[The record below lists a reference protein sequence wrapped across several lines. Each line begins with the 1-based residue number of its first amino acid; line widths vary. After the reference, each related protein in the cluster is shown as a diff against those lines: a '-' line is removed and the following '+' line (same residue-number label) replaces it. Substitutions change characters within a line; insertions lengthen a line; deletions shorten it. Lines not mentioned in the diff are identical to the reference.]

1 MKTKLQKILLCF
13 ILFFLFKTSLAEIKN
28 NIVVK
33 VENEIITQYEIKDKI
48 IRSLILSGKDVSQT
62 NINSIKRK
70 TLDFLIQN
78 KLKKIE
84 LAKFPIEDDP
94 AQINKY
100 LLSVSNNN
108 IENLKKKFRDNSL
121 DFNLFRDEI
130 KTQFKWQKL
139 IYQIYSNKIRI
150 DDKSLMIEL
159 ENLVKNTKV
168 IEEFKISEIEIIL
181 SGNLSDEEKISNVAN
196 QIKKNG
202 FEDTALRFS
211 DSGSAS
217 NAGDI
222 GWVNSK
228 SLSKPIYD
236 LLKEMNKGDISK
248 PIKKQNAVLFL
259 KINDKRISKSENINI
274 SELKNNL
281 INQKKNELFNLYSRS
296 HLSKLQN
303 TSLIEYK

>member
-1 MKTKLQKILLCF
+1 MKIKLPKILLF
-13 ILFFLFKTSLAEIKN
+13 LILIFSFKISFAEIKN

-33 VENEIITQYEIKDKI
+33 VENEIITQYEVKNKI
-48 IRSLILSGKDVSQT
+48 IRSLILSGKDLSQT
-62 NINSIKRK
+62 NINLIKRK

-78 KLKKIE
+78 KLKSIE
-84 LAKFPIEDDP
+84 LAKYPIKNDP
-94 AQINKY
+94 IQINNY
-100 LLSVSNNN
+100 LMSISNNN
-108 IENLKKKFRDNSL
+108 IENLKQKFRDNNL
-121 DFNLFRDEI
+121 DFNLFQDEI
-130 KTQFKWQKL
+130 EIQFKWQKL
-139 IYQIYSNKIRI
+139 IYQIYSKKIRI
-150 DDKSLMIEL
+150 DDKSLIMEL
-159 ENLVKNTKV
+159 ENLVKDTV
-168 IEEFKISEIEIIL
+168 TIEEFKISEIEINL
-181 SGNLSDEEKISNVAN
+181 SGNASDEEKISEIEN
-196 QIKKNG
+196 QIQNNG
-202 FEDTALRFS
+202 FEDTALKFS
-211 DSGSAS
+211 DSGSAI

-248 PIKKQNAVLFL
+248 PIKKQNTVLFL
-259 KINDKRISKSENINI
+259 KIDDKRISKSENIDI

>member
-1 MKTKLQKILLCF
+1 MKIKLPKILLF
-13 ILFFLFKTSLAEIKN
+13 LILIFSFEISFAEIKN

-33 VENEIITQYEIKDKI
+33 VENEIITQYEVKNKI
-48 IRSLILSGKDVSQT
+48 IRSLILSGKDLSQT
-62 NINSIKRK
+62 NINLIKRK

-78 KLKKIE
+78 KLKSIE
-84 LAKFPIEDDP
+84 LAKYPIKNDP
-94 AQINKY
+94 IQINNY
-100 LLSVSNNN
+100 LMSISNNN
-108 IENLKKKFRDNSL
+108 IENLKQKFRDNNL
-121 DFNLFRDEI
+121 DFNLFQDEI
-130 KTQFKWQKL
+130 EIQFKWQKL
-139 IYQIYSNKIRI
+139 IYQIYSKKIRI
-150 DDKSLMIEL
+150 DDKSLIMEL
-159 ENLVKNTKV
+159 ENLVKDTV
-168 IEEFKISEIEIIL
+168 TIEEFKISEIEINL
-181 SGNLSDEEKISNVAN
+181 SGNASDEEKISEIVN
-196 QIKKNG
+196 QIQNNG
-202 FEDTALRFS
+202 FEDTALKFS
-211 DSGSAS
+211 DSGSAI

-248 PIKKQNAVLFL
+248 PIKKQNTVLFL
-259 KINDKRISKSENINI
+259 KIDDKRISKSENIDI

>member
-1 MKTKLQKILLCF
+1 MKIKLPKILLF
-13 ILFFLFKTSLAEIKN
+13 LILIFSFEISFAEIKN

-33 VENEIITQYEIKDKI
+33 VENEIITQYEIKNKI
-48 IRSLILSGKDVSQT
+48 IRSLILSGKDLSQT
-62 NINSIKRK
+62 NINLIKRK

-78 KLKKIE
+78 KLKSIE
-84 LAKFPIEDDP
+84 LAKYPIKNDP
-94 AQINKY
+94 IQINNY
-100 LLSVSNNN
+100 LMSISNNN
-108 IENLKKKFRDNSL
+108 IENLKQKFRDNNL
-121 DFNLFRDEI
+121 DFNLFQDEI
-130 KTQFKWQKL
+130 EIQFKWQKL
-139 IYQIYSNKIRI
+139 IYQIYSKKIRI
-150 DDKSLMIEL
+150 DDKSLIMEL
-159 ENLVKNTKV
+159 ENLVKDTV
-168 IEEFKISEIEIIL
+168 TIEEFKISEIEINL
-181 SGNLSDEEKISNVAN
+181 SGNASDEEKISEIVN
-196 QIKKNG
+196 QIQNNG
-202 FEDTALRFS
+202 FEDTALKFS
-211 DSGSAS
+211 DSGSAI

-248 PIKKQNAVLFL
+248 PIKKQNTVLFL
-259 KINDKRISKSENINI
+259 KIDDKRISKSENIDI

>member
-1 MKTKLQKILLCF
+1 MKTKLPKILLCF
-13 ILFFLFKTSLAEIKN
+13 ILIFSFKTSLAEILN

-84 LAKFPIEDDP
+84 LTKFPIEDDP

-108 IENLKKKFRDNSL
+108 IENLKQKFRDNNL
-121 DFNLFRDEI
+121 DFNLFQDEI

-150 DDKSLMIEL
+150 DDKSLTIEL
-159 ENLVKNTKV
+159 ENLVKNTEM
-168 IEEFKISEIEIIL
+168 IEEFKLSEIEIIL
-181 SGNLSDEEKISNVAN
+181 SGNSSDEEKISDVAN
-196 QIKKNG
+196 QIKKIG

-217 NAGDI
+217 NSGDI

-228 SLSKPIYD
+228 SLSKTIYD

-248 PIKKQNAVLFL
+248 PIKKQNSVLFL

-274 SELKNNL
+274 AELKNNL